1 MVVVHPPSGLYMAN
15 FYGRP
20 FACYILGIIE
30 NLDAHHSHATIINNN
45 NNTEPCT
52 HQFSINFHL
61 ENLNT
66 HHSHATISFHLEN
79 LDPRPRCGGLF
90 GYVRGVCLFDPVIP
104 RGVCD
109 VPHRIGENVPDT
121 IYVETLF
128 NQVDAF

>member
-1 MVVVHPPSGLYMAN
+1 MYSSIQHQLSSREFRCSSFTCN
-15 FYGRP
+15 H
-20 FACYILGIIE
+20 
-30 NLDAHHSHATIINNN
+30 NNNNNN

-61 ENLNT
+61 ENLNA

-104 RGVCD
+104 QGVCD
-109 VPHRIGENVPDT
+109 VPHRIGENVPDA